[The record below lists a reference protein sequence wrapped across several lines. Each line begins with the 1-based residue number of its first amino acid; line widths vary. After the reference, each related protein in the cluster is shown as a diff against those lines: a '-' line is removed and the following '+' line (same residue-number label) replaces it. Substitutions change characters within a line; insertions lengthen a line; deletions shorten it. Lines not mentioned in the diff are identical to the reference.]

1 MNQEDRWRK
10 YIDIEQ
16 LRELGFNKTQMANRL
31 SISRTTLNKYM
42 SMTPDLL
49 QQWLEEMRTRS
60 KKADGYEEEIVSWLK
75 SSPDLSS
82 AQVMDWL
89 QERYGDIGMCESTVR
104 NYVRGIR
111 ENHGIAKVK
120 YQRQFEA
127 VPDPPMGQQMQV
139 DFGEMK
145 LVDEHKQGKTMRFIV
160 FVLSHSRYKYV
171 EWLDRYYTTVDV
183 IASHERA
190 FAFFGGMTKEIVY
203 DQDHLLVISENHGD
217 ILFTKEFAAYRNE
230 KKFKIHL
237 CRKQDP
243 QSKGKV
249 ENAVKYVK
257 CNFGRGR
264 MYTNLAKWNEACL
277 AWLMRTGNG
286 KMHHSIKKIPA
297 EVYALEKQHLQ
308 PVSHVE
314 RAETA
319 LSITRDVRKDNTINY
334 LSNRY
339 SLPLGTFDGTD
350 KKVFLLL
357 NEVDELVLYD
367 SQTRLEITRHDRC
380 YEKGKLIKSRS
391 HGRDRTKGIAAY
403 IEHAAGLC
411 PDPLAATLYL
421 NEVHKV
427 KPRYMRDQLQI
438 IVKQLG
444 TAVATDVAE
453 AFAYCMKNHL
463 YGAKYFTDAVVHF
476 EKYRQSSAAINMLPT
491 EPAVEPPQR
500 SKEAL
505 NIQVPIRDMR
515 VYQQVMEGAMR

>member
-1 MNQEDRWRK
+1 MNQEDRWRT

-31 SISRTTLNKYM
+31 AISRTTLYKYL
-42 SMTPDLL
+42 SMTPDVL
-49 QQWLEEMRTRS
+49 QQWLEVMRTRS

-89 QERYGDIGMCESTVR
+89 QERYGDIGMCESTIR

-111 ENHGIAKVK
+111 ENHGIVKVK

-127 VPDPPMGQQMQV
+127 IPDPPMGQQMQV

-145 LVDEHKQGKTMRFIV
+145 LEDEHKQGKTLRFIV

-190 FAFFGGMTKEIVY
+190 FAFYGGMTKEIVY
-203 DQDHLLVISENHGD
+203 DQDHLLVVSENHGD
-217 ILFTKEFAAYRNE
+217 ILFTKEFAAYRKE

-257 CNFGRGR
+257 YNFGRGR
-264 MYTNLAKWNEACL
+264 MYTNLAKLNEACL
-277 AWLMRTGNG
+277 AWLIRTGNG
-286 KMHHSIKKIPA
+286 KLHHTIKKIPA

-308 PVSHVE
+308 PVIRLE
-314 RAETA
+314 QPETV
-319 LSITRDVRKDNTINY
+319 LSITRDVRKDNTIRH

-339 SLPLGTFDGTD
+339 SVPLGTFDGTD
-350 KKVFLLL
+350 KKVLLHL
-357 NEVDELVLYD
+357 NEDDELIIYD
-367 SQTRLEITRHDRC
+367 SQTHIEITRHNQC
-380 YEKGKLIKSRS
+380 HEKGKLIKSRS

-403 IEHAAGLC
+403 IEHAAALC
-411 PDPLAATLYL
+411 PDPLVATLYL
-421 NEVHKV
+421 NEVYKE

-438 IVKQLG
+438 IEKQLR
-444 TAVATDVAE
+444 TALAPNVAE
-453 AFAYCMKNHL
+453 AFAYCMKNRL
-463 YGAKYFTDAVVHF
+463 YGAMFFTDAVLHF
-476 EKYRQSSAAINMLPT
+476 EKLRLLSLTVNSSP
-491 EPAVEPPQR
+491 VEPIVKLPQQN
-500 SKEAL
+500 KETL
-505 NIQVPIRDMR
+505 NIQVPIRDIR
-515 VYQQVMEGAMR
+515 VYQRVMEGAVR

>member
-1 MNQEDRWRK
+1 MNPEDRWRT

-31 SISRTTLNKYM
+31 SISRTTLYKYM
-42 SMTPDLL
+42 RMTPGVL

-60 KKADGYEEEIVSWLK
+60 KKADGYEEEVASWLK
-75 SSPDLSS
+75 ASPDLSS

-89 QERYGDIGMCESTVR
+89 QERYGDIGMCESTIR

-111 ENHGIAKVK
+111 EKHGIAKVK

-145 LVDEHKQGKTMRFIV
+145 LEDGHKQGKTLRFIV

-190 FAFFGGMTKEIVY
+190 FAFFGGMAKEIVY

-217 ILFTKEFAAYRNE
+217 ILYTKEFAAYRNE

-257 CNFGRGR
+257 YNFGRGR
-264 MYTNLAKWNEACL
+264 VYTNLAKLNEACL

-308 PVSHVE
+308 PVFLVE
-314 RAETA
+314 QPETA
-319 LSITRDVRKDNTINY
+319 LSITRDVRKDNTVNY

-350 KKVFLLL
+350 KKVFLQV
-357 NEVDELVLYD
+357 NEEGELVLYD
-367 SQTRLEITRHDRC
+367 SQTRLEIARHDPC
-380 YEKGKLIKSRS
+380 FEKGKLIKSRA

-411 PDPLAATLYL
+411 PDPLVATLYL

-438 IVKQLG
+438 IEKQLR
-444 TAVATDVAE
+444 AAAATDVAE
-453 AFAYCMKNHL
+453 AFAYCMKNRL
-463 YGAKYFTDAVVHF
+463 YGAKYLTDAVVHF
-476 EKYRQSSAAINMLPT
+476 EKYRLSSTPVHTLPS
-491 EPAVEPPQR
+491 EPAMQPPQG
-500 SKEAL
+500 AL
-505 NIQVPIRDMR
+505 SIKVPIRDMS
-515 VYQQVMEGAMR
+515 VYQRVMEGAVQ

>member
-10 YIDIEQ
+10 YIDIAQ
-16 LRELGFNKTQMANRL
+16 LQELGFNKTQMANRL
-31 SISRTTLNKYM
+31 SISRTTLYKYM

-104 NYVRGIR
+104 NYVRDIR
-111 ENHGIAKVK
+111 ENHGILKVK

-127 VPDPPMGQQMQV
+127 LPDPPMGQQMQV

-145 LVDEHKQGKTMRFIV
+145 LEDEHKQGKTLRFIV

-171 EWLDRYYTTVDV
+171 EWLDRYYTTIDV

-230 KKFKIHL
+230 RKFKIHL

-257 CNFGRGR
+257 YNFGRGR
-264 MYTNLAKWNEACL
+264 MYTNLAKLNEACL
-277 AWLMRTGNG
+277 AWLIRTGNG

-308 PVSHVE
+308 PVSPVE
-314 RAETA
+314 QPETV

-350 KKVFLLL
+350 KRVFLHL
-357 NEVDELVLYD
+357 NEANEIVLYD
-367 SQTRLEITRHDRC
+367 SQTRLEITRHDLC

-403 IEHAAGLC
+403 IDHAAALC
-411 PDPLAATLYL
+411 PDPLVATLYL

-438 IVKQLG
+438 MVKQLG
-444 TAVATDVAE
+444 TAVASDVAE
-453 AFAYCMKNHL
+453 AFAYCMKSSL

-476 EKYRQSSAAINMLPT
+476 EKHRLALTTVNLLPS
-491 EPAVEPPQR
+491 EPTIKHARGSNGVRDIE
-500 SKEAL
+500 
-505 NIQVPIRDMR
+505 VPIRNIS
-515 VYQQVMEGAMR
+515 VYQRVLEGALQ

>member
-1 MNQEDRWRK
+1 LNQEDRWRK

-31 SISRTTLNKYM
+31 AISRTTLYKYM

-60 KKADGYEEEIVSWLK
+60 KKADGYEEEIVSWLR

-111 ENHGIAKVK
+111 ANHGIAKVK

-127 VPDPPMGQQMQV
+127 IPDPPMGQQMQV

-145 LVDEHKQGKTMRFIV
+145 LEDEHKQGKTFRFIV

-257 CNFGRGR
+257 YNFGRGR
-264 MYTNLAKWNEACL
+264 IYTNLAKLNEACL
-277 AWLMRTGNG
+277 AWLIRTGNG

-308 PVSHVE
+308 PVTHVE
-314 RAETA
+314 QAETA
-319 LSITRDVRKDNTINY
+319 LSITRDIRKDNTVNY

-350 KKVFLLL
+350 KKVFLHL
-357 NEVDELVLYD
+357 NEADELVLYD
-367 SQTRLEITRHDRC
+367 SQTRIEITRHDRC
-380 YEKGKLIKSRS
+380 HEKGKLIKSRS

-403 IEHAAGLC
+403 IEHAAALC
-411 PDPLAATLYL
+411 PDPLVATLYL
-421 NEVHKV
+421 NEVYKV

-438 IVKQLG
+438 MEKQLS
-444 TAVATDVAE
+444 TTEATDVAE
-453 AFAYCMKNHL
+453 AFAFCMKNRL
-463 YGAKYFTDAVVHF
+463 YGAKYFTDAVVYY
-476 EKYRQSSAAINMLPT
+476 EKHRLSSAAINSLPL
-491 EPAVEPPQR
+491 ELKIEPPQR
-500 SKEAL
+500 SNGTL
-505 NIQVPIRDMR
+505 NIQVPIRDIS
-515 VYQQVMEGAMR
+515 VYQRVLEGALR